1 MHKTNPRSTTSQRQ
15 IPQKKKYVR
24 QNKTPTSS
32 TKKRESLRKE
42 RKSMEPTNR
51 QDDLCLSNAVQ
62 NHIRIVTGL
71 PRSKKDF
78 LQSPTVEQLNK
89 LPELPSN
96 STVLPASAQY
106 LIKAKAVSLNLD
118 PEEKMGDMFPSYC
131 LRRAKQYGIPFVG
144 ISILTQNHK
153 ALTRFTVHWRLMR
166 PCLSFCTGFDINKYG
181 SSRVELIVLKN
192 FEYRIAE
199 MTKDFRRASKEKAQ
213 DHSDGSSDSSEKG
226 KLRAKKLRK
235 ADKQQDRRLARLK
248 ALAQRRRDTIQ
259 LNLKPRLKKYLLLFA
274 NEYLC
279 PSDESSDDI
288 DDPTR
293 IKNAPVWRSKR
304 ATALCEEID
313 QLTAQIRQN
322 SPKRA
327 GRKPGKRINL
337 GPRAP
342 PGGLQASPCYFPV
355 DCYHE
360 YWLASQSPEAISALE
375 IKQQPIFD

>member
-1 MHKTNPRSTTSQRQ
+1 
-15 IPQKKKYVR
+15 
-24 QNKTPTSS
+24 
-32 TKKRESLRKE
+32 
-42 RKSMEPTNR
+42 MEPTDP

-78 LQSPTVEQLNK
+78 PQSPTVEQLNK

-118 PEEKMGDMFPSYC
+118 PEEKMGDTFPSYC

-153 ALTRFTVHWRLMR
+153 ALVWNRRTRAFCVDTFYCALEADET
-166 PCLSFCTGFDINKYG
+166 LSFFCTGFDINKYG

-199 MTKDFRRASKEKAQ
+199 MTKDFGRASKEKAQ

-259 LNLKPRLKKYLLLFA
+259 SNLKPHLKKYLPLFA

-288 DDPTR
+288 DNPTR

>member
-1 MHKTNPRSTTSQRQ
+1 NPIKLTPNAQDQPPINHIPKTDSSEKKICASKQNANKQH
-15 IPQKKKYVR
+15 KKK
-24 QNKTPTSS
+24 
-32 TKKRESLRKE
+32 RKLAQE

-51 QDDLCLSNAVQ
+51 QDDLCL

-78 LQSPTVEQLNK
+78 PQSPTVEGQPNK

-96 STVLPASAQY
+96 STVISS
-106 LIKAKAVSLNLD
+106 KAKSGLIEIWIRKKN
-118 PEEKMGDMFPSYC
+118 GGY
-131 LRRAKQYGIPFVG
+131 YGIPFVG

-153 ALTRFTVHWRLMR
+153 ALVWNRRTRAFCVDTFYCALEADET
-166 PCLSFCTGFDINKYG
+166 LSFFCTGFDINKYG